1 MFVIIDRLKYEPA
14 LFIGFVVS
22 VCGFL
27 FKFFSNEGVSSDD
40 IAIILTPLI
49 SGAATRSRVVSK
61 KSVSG
66 E

>member
-1 MFVIIDRLKYEPA
+1 M
-14 LFIGFVVS
+14 S